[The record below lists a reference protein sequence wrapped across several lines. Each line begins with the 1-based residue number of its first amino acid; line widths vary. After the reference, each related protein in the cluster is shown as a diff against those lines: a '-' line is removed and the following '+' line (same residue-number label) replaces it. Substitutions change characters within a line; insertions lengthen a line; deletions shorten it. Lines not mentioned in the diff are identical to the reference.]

1 MTIPVDCALG
11 ELATFIRG
19 LTFKPEDVVPLSDVG
34 AIACM
39 RTKNV
44 QVHLDQDDVWGIP
57 ASFVN
62 RDEQY
67 LQEGDLLVSSA
78 NSSNIV
84 GKGCWVPHLP
94 WKATFG
100 GFIAALRPNRKSVD
114 PRYLFHW
121 YTTERTQSEIRAC
134 GRQTT
139 NISNLDLNRVLK
151 LPVPLFPL
159 SDQRRIAAIL
169 DNAEVLRAKRRVT
182 LAKLDTLAQSI
193 FIEMFGDT
201 VKNPKNWPV
210 STLGALIQNGPQN
223 GLYKP
228 SELYGEGTPILR
240 IDGFY
245 AGTVTNLATLKRLM
259 ISPQE
264 IETYRLRAN
273 DIVVNRVNSPEY
285 LGKCALISELA
296 EPTVFESNMMRFS
309 VDETRLHPRY
319 LTSALQG
326 ASIRAQILGRAKHAI
341 NQSSINQK
349 DVAGFIVQLPPIQ
362 HQRQFADR
370 MTCID
375 KQTGH
380 QRLQLSRFEALF
392 ASLQHRAFRGE
403 L

>member
-1 MTIPVDCALG
+1 M
-11 ELATFIRG
+11 
-19 LTFKPEDVVPLSDVG
+19 S
-34 AIACM
+34 
-39 RTKNV
+39 
-44 QVHLDQDDVWGIP
+44 VHLGSIC
-57 ASFVN
+57 SFVN
-62 RDEQY
+62 GGTPSKSVPSYWDGEIPWITSADIDGPVVTEARSCVSKLGIAESATN
-67 LQEGDLLVSSA
+67 LVKAGTVLLVTRTG
-78 NSSNIV
+78 V
-84 GKGCWVPHLP
+84 GKVSIAGMDLCFSQDITALLP
-94 WKATFG
+94 DPSRLDSKYLIHFLGTCGPIFDQYARGATIKG
-100 GFIAALRPNRKSVD
+100 ITRDVVEGLKIPLPSI
-114 PRYLFHW
+114 
-121 YTTERTQSEIRAC
+121 TE
-134 GRQTT
+134 
-139 NISNLDLNRVLK
+139 
-151 LPVPLFPL
+151 
-159 SDQRRIAAIL
+159 QRRIAAIL
-169 DNAEVLRAKRRVT
+169 DQAEAMPAMRRAA

-201 VKNPKNWPV
+201 VKNPKNWPI
-210 STLGALIQNGPQN
+210 STLGPLILDGPQN

-228 SELYGEGTPILR
+228 SDLYGNGTPILR

-245 AGTVTNLATLKRLM
+245 AGTVTNLATLKRLR

-285 LGKCALISELA
+285 LGKCALIPELP

-349 DVAGFIVQLPPIQ
+349 DVAGFIIQLPPIR

-375 KQTGH
+375 KQTGL
-380 QRLQLSRFEALF
+380 QRLQLNRFEVLS